1 MPAYYLEALTV
12 TLGIALLMAEAF
24 CSCKS
29 KSWVGISA
37 VIGLGFILILTFTAV
52 GPESKPDAAWA
63 SWPLWNFYQFDG
75 LAKFYKVFA
84 LLSTILVLLLAVDYR
99 KILSRFTESPDSEAG
114 TGEYYALPVFA
125 CAGMMWLASARD
137 LAGAFVALELVTVT
151 FYILVAYMR
160 RNVGSLEAGVKYLIL
175 GALSTGFLVYGIA
188 WVYGTTGTMNLDTID
203 QLLKSSAASNLSL
216 TPLLFGVALVMVG
229 LGFKIG
235 AVPMQV
241 WIPDVYQGAPTPT
254 TAFLSVG
261 SKAAGFI
268 LTIRFLEPFLTSDLT
283 RGPVITLLLILAGAT
298 LLFGNLAAIPQTNF
312 KRLLAYSSIAHAG
325 FLLLALA
332 AWQPES
338 ATSQGSAKAVSFYLA
353 TYLLMTMGVFFILAQ
368 VRIQRDGENIA
379 DFNGLGKTNPRLALA
394 LTVLLAAL
402 AGVPLTAGF
411 IGKFFVF
418 SLAVESQLWW
428 GVGIAFI
435 AAAAGFYYYF
445 NVIRAIW
452 WAAPPNNKAIILPPI
467 SKVCITVLTLA
478 VIILG
483 FWPQPIWWLLTGH

>member
-12 TLGIALLMAEAF
+12 TLGIVLLMAETF
-24 CSCKS
+24 CSTKS
-29 KSWVGISA
+29 KAWVGISA
-37 VIGLGFILILTFTAV
+37 AVGLAFILALTFIAI
-52 GPESKPDAAWA
+52 GPDAKPDAAWA
-63 SWPLWNFYQFDG
+63 KWPLWNFYNFDG
-75 LAKFYKVFA
+75 LAKFYKAFA
-84 LLSTILVLLLAVDYR
+84 LLTTILVLLLAVDYR
-99 KILSRFTESPDSEAG
+99 KILSRFTDGPDSENG
-114 TGEYYALPVFA
+114 TGEFYCLPVFA

-137 LAGAFVALELVTVT
+137 LAGAFVALELVTIT

-188 WVYGTTGTMNLDTID
+188 WIYGTTGTMSLS
-203 QLLKSSAASNLSL
+203 QLSTLNPQLS
-216 TPLLFGVALVMVG
+216 TSPALLFGIALVLVG
-229 LGFKIG
+229 LGFKMG
-235 AVPMQV
+235 AVPMQI
-241 WIPDVYQGAPTPT
+241 WIPDVYQGAPTPV

-268 LTIRFLEPFLTSDLT
+268 LTIRFLEPFLASDLT
-283 RGPVITLLLILAGAT
+283 RGPVITILLILACAT

-332 AWQPES
+332 AWSPETANS
-338 ATSQGSAKAVSFYLA
+338 AGSAKVVSFYLA
-353 TYLLMTMGVFFILAQ
+353 TYLLMTLGVFFVLAQ
-368 VRIQRDGENIA
+368 VRIQRDGENIS
-379 DFNGLGKTNPRLALA
+379 DFNGLGKTNPQLGLA

-411 IGKFFVF
+411 FGKFFVF
-418 SLAVESQLWW
+418 SLAVEAELWW

-452 WAAPPNNKAIILPPI
+452 WAAPANNNAIVLPPI
-467 SKVCITVLTLA
+467 SKVCIAVLTLA
-478 VIILG
+478 TLILG
-483 FWPQPIWWLLTGH
+483 FWPQPIWMLLK